1 MESFYICLNP
11 CVNPV
16 ISVASMLAGPQ
27 IENHNSVRTG
37 NRNSFYLYKNARCL
51 GFTLMKYDSN
61 AILSMKEGLG
71 EDEFEA
77 DNRKD
82 TGSENDDDL
91 LNGDE
96 ALFASID
103 ENKST
108 KSNNQ
113 KKEESVVDF
122 DDLSWRMNKLRLE
135 EANTRRFLKAG
146 PRFLPYNE
154 CRKWVKA
161 WNRWETEEEWKG
173 WIDEGEKRN
182 SYIPARPDEYY
193 GKLGQWKGW
202 DHFLGVSDDNVDD

>member
-1 MESFYICLNP
+1 MESFCICLNP

-16 ISVASMLAGPQ
+16 ISVASMLASPQ

-37 NRNSFYLYKNARCL
+37 NRNRFYLYKNTCRP
-51 GFTLMKYDSN
+51 GFTYMKFDSN
-61 AILSMKEGLG
+61 AILSMKEGIG

-77 DNRKD
+77 DDRKD
-82 TGSENDDDL
+82 NGSGNGDDL

-202 DHFLGVSDDNVDD
+202 DHFLGVSDDNEDD